1 MNLPKLESL
10 NDVRKY
16 LMIIESLELNKLNNA
31 ISVNARLSG
40 QVKGVQDLKTIKNYY
55 GDLTEFLIQKQ
66 SESRMDE
73 CENAL
78 VQQIEEFLKFWQD
91 VMDDFKKLSASEIEN
106 AIEKNESLKN
116 ELNEMLEKTLG
127 FKAPPNGLFLNL
139 LHIRKIATKLKD
151 NDSNQFLNFDYFK
164 KHNIKVNQDW
174 IRDRKIII
182 TTKLEQFEK
191 RLEVY
196 LELTKH
202 KLNLELDKLHS
213 KRLQQYDKL
222 MIRYNKVKM
231 TVASINSKE
240 ILEVRKLKGDF
251 LARSDLPTYY
261 HSNDLFL
268 NGIQNGAKVQK
279 QDERILTDFVK
290 EDEEEVTNGKF
301 SKGKA
306 KGGINAK
313 GVRKVSAVSNDKK
326 KNKSKGKRDLSKN
339 LYDSWANKSASSH
352 DLCKEGYKKGT
363 QVGGGNKTG
372 NGGPKKAVL
381 KGV

>member
-1 MNLPKLESL
+1 MNLPKLENL

-66 SESRMDE
+66 SENRMDE
-73 CENAL
+73 CEDAL
-78 VQQIEEFLKFWQD
+78 VQQIEEFLQFWQE
-91 VMDDFKKLSASEIEN
+91 VMEDFKKLSASEIDN

-139 LHIRKIATKLKD
+139 LHIRKIASKLKD

-182 TTKLEQFEK
+182 TTRLEQFEK

-196 LELTKH
+196 LEMTKH

-222 MIRYNKVKM
+222 MVRYNKVKM

-240 ILEVRKLKGDF
+240 IYEVRKLKADF

-268 NGIQNGAKVQK
+268 NGIQNGAKFQK
-279 QDERILTDFVK
+279 QDERILPDYVE
-290 EDEEEVTNGKF
+290 EDEEEVTSGKF

-306 KGGINAK
+306 KGEINAK
-313 GVRKVSAVSNDKK
+313 GVRKVSAVSNENK

-339 LYDSWANKSASSH
+339 LYDSQTNKPASSY
-352 DLCKEGYKKGT
+352 DLCKEENKKGT

-372 NGGPKKAVL
+372 NGGQKKAVL